1 MTTETPGIETGEL
14 ELSTLLKTLKATLVD
29 GVYVFV
35 TRPPGSPTD
44 HLPARMVFHEAEGP
58 TLIMLQKDAEQH
70 GLDHAFAC
78 RMITLDVHSSLDA
91 VGFMAVIATKLAA
104 DNMGVNPVAGF
115 FHDHV
120 FVPEDK
126 ADEAMQVLA
135 QIAIDAQ
142 TTTGA

>member
-1 MTTETPGIETGEL
+1 MTTDTLGIETGEL

-44 HLPARMVFHEAEGP
+44 HLPARMVFHETEGP
-58 TLIMLQKDAEQH
+58 TLIMLQKDAEKH

-78 RMITLDVHSSLDA
+78 RMITLDVHSALEA

-104 DNMGVNPVAGF
+104 HDMGVNPVAGF

-126 ADEAMQVLA
+126 ADEAMHVLA

>member
-1 MTTETPGIETGEL
+1 MTTDTPGIETGEL
-14 ELSTLLKTLKATLVD
+14 ELSTLLKTLKATLVE

-58 TLIMLQKDAEQH
+58 SLIMLQKDAEKH
-70 GLDHAFAC
+70 GLAHAFAC
-78 RMITLDVHSSLDA
+78 RMITLDVHSALEA

-104 DNMGVNPVAGF
+104 HDMGVNPVAGF

>member
-44 HLPARMVFHEAEGP
+44 HLPARMVFHEAKGP
-58 TLIMLQKDAEQH
+58 TLIMLQKDAEKH

-78 RMITLDVHSSLDA
+78 RMITLDVHSALEA

-104 DNMGVNPVAGF
+104 HDMGVNPVAGF

>member
-14 ELSTLLKTLKATLVD
+14 DLSTLLKTLKATLVD

-58 TLIMLQKDAEQH
+58 TLIMLQKDAEKH

-78 RMITLDVHSSLDA
+78 RMITLDVHSALEA

-104 DNMGVNPVAGF
+104 HDMGVNPVAGF

>member
-1 MTTETPGIETGEL
+1 MTTETPGIKTGEL

-58 TLIMLQKDAEQH
+58 TLIMLQKDAEKH
-70 GLDHAFAC
+70 ALDHAFAC
-78 RMITLDVHSSLDA
+78 RMITLDVHSALEA

-104 DNMGVNPVAGF
+104 HDMGVNPVAGF